1 MVSQLDEMIKLINAG
16 NLQEAKKQ
24 FCEKASSLSKYDYFK
39 LSKHLSEREYHLE
52 SMSVLK
58 KGLEYFPKNE
68 YLIRSLVPKVY
79 KHIIRRFY
87 NEKHIPEEQY
97 TATIEYI
104 DRILEEMNR
113 GEYSYIYLRHVDYL
127 LTKQNVNK
135 EIVLAYLQRLKGF
148 PLSKDAYKNGEQ
160 SFPSPY
166 EKWVTKTA
174 KLQFELKQYTRC
186 IETVNEA
193 LKAPISW
200 HYHNDIWLLRL
211 KARSL
216 CFLGE
221 ITDAVRIY
229 EELLLKHPTWF
240 MYREMAECYENI
252 GERQKALYYG
262 AKACLSRDAEPMKCG
277 KLYTMMYEW
286 LVESEEYMAFVHID
300 YIIQV
305 YKENDFHVDE
315 KTKKLHERICQ
326 KYEQPKNIRQ
336 TLERFWFHIIERI
349 IPRHEGTICKLLPNG
364 KTGFIEYG
372 NKQKIYFKKSD
383 VRFPKKLVQEGKKV
397 TFFIEESFDFAKNR
411 RSQIAQ
417 YICEVND
424 EEHCPKSIPMSK

>member
-1 MVSQLDEMIKLINAG
+1 MVSQLDEMMKLIDSG

-24 FCEKASSLSKYDYFK
+24 FCEKASSLSKYDYLK

-52 SMSVLK
+52 CMSVLK
-58 KGLEYFPKNE
+58 KGLEYFPKNA

-87 NEKHIPEEQY
+87 NEKHIPEEKY
-97 TATIEYI
+97 IATIRYI

-113 GEYSYIYLRHVDYL
+113 GEYSYIYLQHVDYL
-127 LTKQNVNK
+127 LAKQNANK
-135 EIVLAYLQRLKGF
+135 EIASAYLQRLQGF
-148 PLSKDAYKNGEQ
+148 SLSKDAYKNGEQ

-166 EKWVTKTA
+166 EKWVMKTA
-174 KLQFELKQYTRC
+174 KLQFELKEYTQC
-186 IETVNEA
+186 IKIVDEA
-193 LKAPISW
+193 LKEKVSW
-200 HYHNDIWLLRL
+200 HYHNDVWLLRL

-221 ITDAVRIY
+221 MTDAVRIY

-240 MYREMAECYENI
+240 MYREIAECYENI

-262 AKACLSRDAEPMKCG
+262 AKACLSRDAEPTKCG
-277 KLYTMMYEW
+277 KLYAMMYEW
-286 LVESEEYMAFVHID
+286 LVESEEYMAFTHIA
-300 YIIQV
+300 YIAEI
-305 YKENDFHVDE
+305 YNKNNFHMDEN
-315 KTKKLHERICQ
+315 TKKLYECMCT
-326 KYEQPKNIRQ
+326 KYELPTNIRR
-336 TLERFWFHIIERI
+336 TLEQFWLHLIERM

-364 KTGFIEYG
+364 KAGFIEYG
-372 NKQKIYFKKSD
+372 NKQKIYFKTSD

-397 TFFIEESFDFAKNR
+397 TFFIEESFDFAKKQ

-417 YICEVND
+417 YVCEVKD
-424 EEHCPKSIPMSK
+424 ERYHPKSPSMS